1 MSCHFLL
8 PASSIFTVPA
18 NVPISMKISG
28 PQALTG
34 PKASGLDKQLVN
46 ASICCSVQGRDV
58 SRRNG
63 TAMLHFEEKYS
74 GLNPN
79 LRIICALDYSLKP
92 QKSMFV
98 VESEGFITMY
108 VLMLFF

>member
-8 PASSIFTVPA
+8 PASSLFTVPA

-28 PQALTG
+28 PQASTG
-34 PKASGLDKQLVN
+34 PKASGLDKQLVS

-63 TAMLHFEEKYS
+63 TAILHFEEKDS
-74 GLNPN
+74 GLDPRLNVCKMLSFVQ
-79 LRIICALDYSLKP
+79 LRNVHQTELASDNKW
-92 QKSMFV
+92 
-98 VESEGFITMY
+98 T
-108 VLMLFF
+108 